1 MTRVELDPATPLRR
15 AVAGASG
22 ASSLHAPRR
31 RDERRARYRS
41 CMGKA
46 SFAADRPVAS
56 VAMLPAP
63 AVAGRLQRNRLMW
76 TSPPPSPT
84 PSGRA
89 LASCRE
95 RLRAAV
101 SILAQATI
109 ILRETVDAQ
118 DRALAELRAAERDQ
132 DVFVVAAVHELK
144 TPLTAIKGQ
153 GQLLRRHA
161 DRGRLDEARLRVGL
175 AEIDAAAD
183 RLAAALDA
191 LAVEIERPLPE
202 PGEPRGV
209 RR

>member
-1 MTRVELDPATPLRR
+1 
-15 AVAGASG
+15 
-22 ASSLHAPRR
+22 
-31 RDERRARYRS
+31 
-41 CMGKA
+41 
-46 SFAADRPVAS
+46 
-56 VAMLPAP
+56 MLPSP
-63 AVAGRLQRNRLMW
+63 AIAGGMQRNRLMW
-76 TSPPPSPT
+76 TSPPPSQT

-101 SILAQATI
+101 AILTEATI
-109 ILRETVDAQ
+109 VLRETVEAR
-118 DRALAELRAAERDQ
+118 DRALAELRKAEHDQ

-161 DRGRLDEARLRVGL
+161 DRGRLDDARLRAGL
-175 AEIDAAAD
+175 AEIDLAAD

-202 PGEPRGV
+202 PGESGGAGN
-209 RR
+209 